1 MTELF
6 VSRKCTAHPPQGSGF
21 SVQLG
26 VFAPAATADRGWQCK
41 LSLEGIQDEDRVA
54 YGIDQ
59 WHALQMGMQM
69 IWIELSLKTTMGW
82 RFSWFDGESM
92 EPDELL
98 PHWGQEVAPK
108 LFTRPR

>member
-6 VSRKCTAHPPQGSGF
+6 VSRKCTVYSPQGPEF
-21 SVQLG
+21 SVQIG
-26 VFAPAATADRGWQCK
+26 VFAPGTIADRAWQCK
-41 LSLEGIQDEDRVA
+41 LSLEGILDEDRVA
-54 YGIDQ
+54 YGVDQ
-59 WHALQMGMQM
+59 WHALQMGMQ
-69 IWIELSLKTTMGW
+69 IWMELSLKTAVGW
-82 RFSWFDGESM
+82 HFSWFDGESM

>member
-6 VSRKCTAHPPQGSGF
+6 VSRKCTVHSPQGPEF
-21 SVQLG
+21 SVQIG
-26 VFAPAATADRGWQCK
+26 VFAPGPIADRAWQCK
-41 LSLEGIQDEDRVA
+41 LSLEGILDEDRVA
-54 YGIDQ
+54 YGVDQ

-69 IWIELSLKTTMGW
+69 IWMELSLKTAVGW

-108 LFTRPR
+108 LFTRPQ